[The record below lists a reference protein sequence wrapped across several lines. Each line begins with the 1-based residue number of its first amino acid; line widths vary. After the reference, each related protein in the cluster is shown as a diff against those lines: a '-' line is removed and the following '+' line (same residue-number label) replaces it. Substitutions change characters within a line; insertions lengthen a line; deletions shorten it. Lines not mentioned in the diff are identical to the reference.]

1 MIELVFKDAT
11 CKNIAVRLSGGPDS
25 ALVYYAVCD
34 YYKNNDDVK
43 IYPYTMAT
51 PLRPYAI
58 DRAKAVIDFTTA
70 ATGKQCEQH
79 YTIFHT
85 AHNKDNP
92 QEINDVE
99 YTNGQEILERQ
110 LLAEQSIDIIYYGL
124 SLNCQF
130 NELQRFV
137 DSLQPIKSMKYKD
150 ALVAKDFSRDIDL
163 GPRIMFI
170 DPHYVFFPLIAS
182 DKKTVK
188 YLYDYY
194 KLTKTLYP
202 ITWSCESDLQ
212 SELETPVQCGSCYFC
227 LEREFAFGRL

>member
-1 MIELVFKDAT
+1 MIELVFKDIT

-34 YYKNNDDVK
+34 YYKDQDDVN

-58 DRAKAVIDFTTA
+58 DKAKAVIEFTAKT
-70 ATGKQCEQH
+70 TGKSCAEH

-85 AHNKDNP
+85 DHNKHNA
-92 QEINDVE
+92 QQVNDVE
-99 YTNGQEILERQ
+99 YVNGQEILERR
-110 LLAEQSIDIIYYGL
+110 LLSEKSIDIVYYGL

-130 NELQRFV
+130 SELQRFV

-150 ALVAKDFSRDIDL
+150 ALVARDFSRDIEI
-163 GPRIMFI
+163 GPRVLFI
-170 DPHYVFFPLIAS
+170 DPHYAFFPLIAS

-188 YLYDYY
+188 HMYDHYNV
-194 KLTKTLYP
+194 TKTLYP
-202 ITWSCESDLQ
+202 LTWSCESDLQ
-212 SELETPVQCGSCYFC
+212 AELETPVQCGCCYFC